1 MTLAAV
7 QTVAAVQRI
16 ETHTAGSATT
26 TPVAAPAP
34 SAISATQ
41 VASAT
46 ATPLPRVFQPRRT
59 TPADVVRP
67 TRAEISLSNLRSN
80 LRALSR
86 RTAAPIWCVL
96 KADGYGH
103 GAKACARTLERA
115 GASGVCVA
123 LLEEGMELRNAGIGI
138 PVLAM
143 GGFYGRAYT
152 ELLQHQLTPVLCDAG
167 QVEELGRE
175 ARYRGASD
183 VRVHLKVDTGMSR
196 LGMVPAEVE
205 RVARA
210 LSSFPELHLE
220 GLMTHFACAGD
231 DPESVREQL
240 RKFDEVD
247 AALRGFGIVAE
258 RRHAANTAALVQMPE
273 THLDI
278 VRPGIGLFGVD
289 PTGLSSELR
298 PVMRV
303 LSTVVALREL
313 EPGQAVGYG
322 ATWRAARRTRIATL
336 PIGYAD
342 GLLRNGGA
350 PREVLVAGKRAP
362 VVGAVSMDL
371 TTVDVTDIP
380 GVNLGDEVVV
390 MGSQKGRAGEDC
402 ISASEIAKAQGT
414 IPWEVLTQVSR
425 RVPRF
430 YRDA

>member
-1 MTLAAV
+1 MP
-7 QTVAAVQRI
+7 I
-16 ETHTAGSATT
+16 
-26 TPVAAPAP
+26 APAQRVRTSRASEP
-34 SAISATQ
+34 PPLQ
-41 VASAT
+41 ASAT

-80 LRALSR
+80 LRALGR
-86 RTAAPIWCVL
+86 RCQAPLWCVL

-115 GASGVCVA
+115 GAQGVCVA
-123 LLEEGMELRNAGIGI
+123 LLEEGIELRNAGIGI
-138 PVLAM
+138 PVLVM
-143 GGFYGRAYT
+143 GGFYGRAYAD
-152 ELLQHQLTPVLCDAG
+152 LLQHELTPVICDAG
-167 QVEELGRE
+167 QLEELGKE
-175 ARYRGASD
+175 ARYRGDSA
-183 VRVHLKVDTGMSR
+183 VAVHLKVDTGMSR
-196 LGMVPAEVE
+196 LGLVPSESEAL
-205 RVARA
+205 ARTLLA
-210 LSSFPELHLE
+210 YPELRLE

-240 RKFDEVD
+240 ALFREVD
-247 AALRGFGIVAE
+247 SRLQRLGAVAE
-258 RRHAANTAALVQMPE
+258 RRHAANTAALLQMPE

-289 PTGLSSELR
+289 PTEQCQDLK

-303 LSTVVALREL
+303 LSTVIALRDL

-322 ATWRAARRTRIATL
+322 ATWRAPRRTRLATL

-342 GLLRNGGA
+342 GLARNTSN
-350 PREVLVAGKRAP
+350 RRDVLIAGKRAP
-362 VVGAVSMDL
+362 VVGTVSMDL
-371 TTVDVTDIP
+371 TTVDVTDVD
-380 GVNLGDEVVV
+380 GVAVGDEVVV
-390 MGSQKGRAGEDC
+390 MGSQKGRAGQDS
-402 ISASEIAKAQGT
+402 ISAAEIARVQGT